1 MVGDMTDHR
10 DTVRVFDRDLAP
22 VASLIGDPTRIA
34 ILAALAE
41 GHALPAGELARR
53 AGVHPAT
60 ATAHLR
66 QLVEGGLVSVLA
78 QGRHRYHE
86 LAGPRVAAVV
96 EALAQLAPATPVRSL
111 RSDRAA
117 RSLTEAR
124 TCYDHLAGRRGV
136 ELRDRLLAVDALTMA
151 DDRDHR
157 LTPNGRRLLGHLG
170 IDAHELDATR
180 RVFARICVDWTQRRP
195 HLAGALPAA
204 MTRRFLELRWLSRGT
219 GRGLRVAH
227 DYDERLDAWLSG

>member
-1 MVGDMTDHR
+1 MTDQR
-10 DTVRVFDRDLAP
+10 DSGRVLDRDLAP

-41 GHALPAGELARR
+41 GHALPAGELAHR

-66 QLVEGGLVSVLA
+66 QLVDGGLVSVRV

-86 LAGPRVAAVV
+86 LAGPGVAAVV

-117 RSLTEAR
+117 RNLAEAR

-136 ELRDRLLAVDALTMA
+136 ELRDRLLAVDALQMV

-157 LTPNGRRLLGHLG
+157 LTPRGHRLVGNLG
-170 IDAHELDATR
+170 IDARQLNMTRTGVRPCLRGLDAASAPSGRDASRAPYAPLPRAGVGDSRTRPQSAGGTRLRATPR
-180 RVFARICVDWTQRRP
+180 RVAD
-195 HLAGALPAA
+195 
-204 MTRRFLELRWLSRGT
+204 
-219 GRGLRVAH
+219 
-227 DYDERLDAWLSG
+227 

>member
-1 MVGDMTDHR
+1 MTNPR
-10 DTVRVFDRDLAP
+10 DTGRVFDRDLAP

-41 GHALPAGELARR
+41 GHAMPAGELAQR

-66 QLVEGGLVSVLA
+66 QLVDGGLVSVRA

-96 EALAQLAPATPVRSL
+96 EALAQLAPATPARSL
-111 RSDRAA
+111 RTDRAA
-117 RSLTEAR
+117 RNLTEAR

-136 ELRDRLLAVDALTMA
+136 ELRDRLLAVDALRLV

-157 LTPNGRRLLGHLG
+157 LTPSGRRLLGDLG
-170 IDAHELDATR
+170 IDLRELDATR

-204 MTRRFLELRWLSRGT
+204 LTHRFLELGWVKRGT
-219 GRGLRVAH
+219 GRSLRVTA
-227 DYDERLDAWLSG
+227 DYEQRLDAWLSESG

>member
-1 MVGDMTDHR
+1 MTDPR
-10 DTVRVFDRDLAP
+10 DSGRVLDRDLAP

-41 GHALPAGELARR
+41 GHALPAGELAHR

-66 QLVEGGLVSVLA
+66 QLVDGGLVSVRV

-86 LAGPRVAAVV
+86 LAGPGVAAVV

-117 RSLTEAR
+117 RNLAEAR

-136 ELRDRLLAVDALTMA
+136 ELRDRLLAVDALQMV

-157 LTPNGRRLLGHLG
+157 LTPRGHRLVGNLG
-170 IDAHELDATR
+170 IDARQLNMTR
-180 RVFARICVDWTQRRP
+180 RVFARVCVDWTQRRP
-195 HLAGALPAA
+195 HLAGALPALL
-204 MTRRFLELRWLSRGT
+204 MHRFLELGWVTHGP
-219 GRGLRVAH
+219 GRCLRVTP
-227 DYDERLDAWLSG
+227 DYEQRLDAWLTESR

>member
-1 MVGDMTDHR
+1 MTDPR
-10 DTVRVFDRDLAP
+10 DSGRVLDRDLAP

-41 GHALPAGELARR
+41 GHALPAGELAQR

-66 QLVEGGLVSVLA
+66 QLVEGGLVAVRA

-86 LAGPRVAAVV
+86 LSGPRVAAVV

-111 RSDRAA
+111 RTDRAA
-117 RSLTEAR
+117 RNLAEAR

-136 ELRDRLLAVDALTMA
+136 ELRDRLLATGAVHQV
-151 DDRDHR
+151 DDRDHVI
-157 LTPNGRRLLGHLG
+157 TQSGRALLLALD
-170 IDAHELDATR
+170 IDAERLGASQ
-180 RVFARICVDWTQRRP
+180 RVFARSCIDWTQRRP
-195 HLAGALPAA
+195 HLAGA
-204 MTRRFLELRWLSRGT
+204 
-219 GRGLRVAH
+219 
-227 DYDERLDAWLSG
+227 